1 MSLEGHLAELTEK
14 HRILDERI
22 MSEAARPGSDD
33 AALRRMKQEKL
44 KLKEEIERLRHET
57 RH

>member
-22 MSEAARPGSDD
+22 NSEAARPGSDD
-33 AALRRMKQEKL
+33 SELRRMKQEKL
-44 KLKEEIERLRHET
+44 KLKEEIERIKLET

>member
-14 HRILDERI
+14 HRILDEKI
-22 MSEAARPGSDD
+22 MNEAARPGSDD
-33 AALRRMKQEKL
+33 VALRRLKQEKL
-44 KLKEEIERLRHET
+44 RLKEEIERLKHET